1 MIQQLKNFVAHY
13 VIGAYASVLESQP
26 PQDQSKRT
34 FCSVDCIKR
43 NNNAFG
49 VANKNQ
55 KVLAN
60 IRVLFIERNV
70 VVRTLHLKNS
80 LSVVHAN
87 YMALRDVCLTSL
99 AKNYI
104 FLN

>member
-1 MIQQLKNFVAHY
+1 VIQQLKNFVAHY

-49 VANKNQ
+49 VAYKNQ

-60 IRVLFIERNV
+60 IRILFIERNV
-70 VVRTLHLKNS
+70 VEKAIS
-80 LSVVHAN
+80 ELSCA
-87 YMALRDVCLTSL
+87 SFS
-99 AKNYI
+99 K
-104 FLN
+104 